1 MNNTKSVNLSSL
13 TEKRTLSGEIW
24 DILWP
29 IILITIV
36 KKLGAGFE
44 GILVSAKSAEELA
57 ITSICEPYTKML
69 TTISYG
75 LGIAMNSI
83 IGRAS
88 RDGVWIRSG
97 RAIVKFSIILVL
109 IFGYGMSVISVFLLR
124 PSLALSGIK
133 ASLAWSYMM
142 PYLLCSPILLLYS
155 MLMAAMRGLG
165 NAKAGL
171 KMTLISVPVN
181 LLLTYVLYTCF
192 GLGMLSWGYI
202 LSQVAGTIYAIYI
215 CSENIHTEGTDPLP
229 KGFVRQFLVLAVP
242 LSLTKMVAPGGN
254 AAINALILTF
264 GREYVAATGLTA
276 RLEAYFYL
284 CAMSMGSVAVT
295 LVSRAEHGRDMKELA
310 KALCLWSL
318 VPTVVT
324 TAAGYLLKDQMW
336 QILTKDPAVQSAG
349 ILYWSIALFAY
360 PFIALEMTTTGI
372 LQAYGLG
379 VPMLIITAIRTWGV
393 QLGSAWLA
401 VKFGLG
407 VEFAWWGYVA
417 GNVTAFL
424 ISLVWA
430 WIKIK
435 GEKNEHQFNSR
446 GSAQG
451 N

>member
-1 MNNTKSVNLSSL
+1 MKNTQSINHLPIAEKSTLSS
-13 TEKRTLSGEIW
+13 EIW
-24 DILWP
+24 NILWP
-29 IILITIV
+29 VILITIV

-44 GILVSAKSAEELA
+44 GILVSANSAEELA

-97 RAIVKFSIILVL
+97 RAIVKFSVILVL
-109 IFGYGMSVISVFLLR
+109 VFGYGMSVISVFLLR
-124 PSLALSGIK
+124 PSLALSGIQ
-133 ASLAWSYMM
+133 ASLAWGYMM
-142 PYLLCSPILLLYS
+142 PYLLCSPVLLLYS

-171 KMTLISVPVN
+171 KMTLISVPIN
-181 LLLTYVLYTCF
+181 LLLTYVLYTSF

-202 LSQVAGTIYAIYI
+202 LSQVAGTAYAIYI
-215 CSENIHTEGTDPLP
+215 CRDNIHTEGTDPLP

-276 RLEAYFYL
+276 RLESYFYL

-295 LVSRAEHGRDMKELA
+295 LVSRAERGRDMKQLT

-324 TAAGYLLKDQMW
+324 TAAGYLFREQIW
-336 QILTKDPAVQSAG
+336 QLLTKDPAVQGAG

-360 PFIALEMTTTGI
+360 PLIALEMTTTGI

-379 VPMLIITAIRTWGV
+379 VPMLIITLIRNWGV

-401 VKFGLG
+401 VNLDLG
-407 VEFAWWGYVA
+407 VQFAWWGYVA
-417 GNVTAFL
+417 GNITAFI

-430 WIKIK
+430 VMKIKK
-435 GEKNEHQFNSR
+435 GEKNENQ
-446 GSAQG
+446 
-451 N
+451 